1 MLIGISAAIG
11 MSDKGQLSVGVVISE
26 RKENATP
33 EEQESLKNVSDQQ
46 QPKNTQPNSG
56 LVGSGKSPAIAP
68 PVITSTTTDES
79 SSSTEAAASSSEESA
94 AVTEEVVSDTQPS
107 QEGGAQESV
116 VDSQTPGAQ

>member
-1 MLIGISAAIG
+1 
-11 MSDKGQLSVGVVISE
+11 MSDKGQLSVGAVISE

-79 SSSTEAAASSSEESA
+79 SSSSSEESA

-116 VDSQTPGAQ
+116 VDSQPPGAQ